1 MKMSFEGLQR
11 LFTFKMTP
19 KQYLLYQAFGSI
31 AVNGGLTAASMWPK
45 RATLYVPFFGSS
57 GIAADTLI
65 TTFLISSLTVVFGTL
80 FIRRDYKT
88 GRFDALA
95 WTPRNHPL
103 LNLFPY
109 AVLGRAVMFGTLFTL
124 AFAPATLGVFELAEI
139 DGLVFRDFVIF
150 KLLYA
155 VIVGMIVTPL
165 NALWVLTRPNPHGRT
180 RP

>member
-1 MKMSFEGLQR
+1 MNS
-11 LFTFKMTP
+11 LFVWLRWLLTFKMTP
-19 KQYLLYQAFGSI
+19 QQYLLYQALGSVV
-31 AVNGGLTAASMWPK
+31 VNGALTAASLWPK

-57 GIAADTLI
+57 GIAADTLL

-80 FIRRDYKT
+80 FIRRDDKA

-124 AFAPATLGVFELAEI
+124 AFAPATLGVFELAQV
-139 DGLVFRDFVIF
+139 DGLVFRDFAVF

-155 VIVGMIVTPL
+155 VAVGMVVTPV
-165 NALWVLTRPNPHGRT
+165 NALWVLTRPHPHGKT
-180 RP
+180 PS